1 MDLSIPK
8 DVRSLSS
15 SLSSSSLPTWADVLE
30 ATGIRPRPT
39 SGIDVVSGVSLFAA
53 GLLVGAGIGLLL
65 APSSGE
71 RLRQDLGERIGELR
85 ERLETGLSSSSGEPE
100 RPPQRPPQGR
110 VA

>member
-1 MDLSIPK
+1 MELSIPK
-8 DVRSLSS
+8 DMRSLSS
-15 SLSSSSLPTWADVLE
+15 TSLPSWADFLE
-30 ATGIRPRPT
+30 ATGIRPRP

-71 RLRQDLGERIGELR
+71 RLRQDLGERVGELR

-100 RPPQRPPQGR
+100 RARQGR